1 MYGCGFVENGGI
13 FMKVISPLGK
23 LLCVNKVVPIIET
36 KINFND
42 TKRFLGE
49 VVKEGVKANGL
60 AFKCGSIINCD
71 FSEELIIGNLPEE
84 KVEDILS
91 SLMIDGYC
99 DLRMDYQKVD
109 TMVTLQFGAEA
120 LPYTN
125 EITFVGCKN
134 YCDSLS
140 CPNIFSACPLP
151 DSEEEDE
158 EDNE

>member
-84 KVEDILS
+84 KVEEILS
-91 SLMIDGYC
+91 SLMMDGYC

-109 TMVTLQFGAEA
+109 TMVSLQFGAET
-120 LPYTN
+120 LP
-125 EITFVGCKN
+125 
-134 YCDSLS
+134 
-140 CPNIFSACPLP
+140 
-151 DSEEEDE
+151 
-158 EDNE
+158 